1 MRIEELPTVQS
12 ILSRIREIENLP
24 SQFVKEAPVSN
35 RSQTQADFD
44 SILKSAQN
52 KIDLNSSLPSSEPS
66 DVSGL
71 SGISNEPWRRDSRG
85 DLKGVEPTLAE
96 IIRKESEKNHV
107 DPSLVQS
114 VIKAESGFKAN
125 AVSPKGAIG
134 LMQLMPSTA
143 NLLGVDDPSDPA
155 ENVAGGT
162 KFLSDL
168 LSKYKNLDHAL
179 AAYNAGPGAVDRYG
193 GVPPYK
199 ETQKYV
205 EKVKKYYKNF
215 SE

>member
-1 MRIEELPTVQS
+1 MRIEELQTVKT
-12 ILSRIREIENLP
+12 ILNRIREIESLP
-24 SQFVKEAPVSN
+24 NQFIRETTPPTSKSPEL
-35 RSQTQADFD
+35 DFK
-44 SILKSAQN
+44 SILQTKQ
-52 KIDLNSSLPSSEPS
+52 DE
-66 DVSGL
+66 
-71 SGISNEPWRRDSRG
+71 ISKTNRPQDWVRNSRG
-85 DLKGVEPTLAE
+85 ELKGVEPNLAE
-96 IIRKESEKNHV
+96 IIRKESEKNHL

-168 LSKYKNLDHAL
+168 MNKYKNLDHAL

-193 GVPPYK
+193 GIPPYK

-205 EKVKKYYKNF
+205 EKVKKFYKEF
-215 SE
+215 Q

>member
-1 MRIEELPTVQS
+1 MRIEELQTVKT
-12 ILSRIREIENLP
+12 ILSRIRDIESLP
-24 SQFVKEAPVSN
+24 SRFVKETPIQDKPT
-35 RSQTQADFD
+35 QTFD
-44 SILKSAQN
+44 SILKSERE
-52 KIDLNSSLPSSEPS
+52 NSVLDS
-66 DVSGL
+66 
-71 SGISNEPWRRDSRG
+71 EPWRRDSRG
-85 DLKGVEPTLAE
+85 DRNGSLTE
-96 IIRKESEKNHV
+96 IIRKESEKNHL
-107 DPSLVQS
+107 DPALVQS
-114 VIKAESGFKAN
+114 VIKAESGFKAD

-168 LSKYKNLDHAL
+168 LHKYKNLDHAL

-193 GVPPYK
+193 GIPPYK

-205 EKVKKYYKNF
+205 EKVKKFYKDF

>member
-1 MRIEELPTVQS
+1 MRIEELPTVQT
-12 ILSRIREIENLP
+12 ILNRIREIESLP
-24 SQFVKEAPVSN
+24 NQFVRETPTPERVSA
-35 RSQTQADFD
+35 SQQDFD
-44 SILKSAQN
+44 SILKAAQE
-52 KIDLNSSLPSSEPS
+52 KTAEPN
-66 DVSGL
+66 L
-71 SGISNEPWRRDSRG
+71 QTEPGRRDSRG
-85 DLKGVEPTLAE
+85 DLKGIEPTLAE
-96 IIRKESEKNHV
+96 IIRKESEKNHL

-179 AAYNAGPGAVDRYG
+179 AAYNAGPGAVDKYG
-193 GVPPYK
+193 GIPPYK

-205 EKVKKYYKNF
+205 EKVKRYYKDF

>member
-12 ILSRIREIENLP
+12 ILNRIREIENLP
-24 SQFVKEAPVSN
+24 SQFVREAPAPI
-35 RSQTQADFD
+35 QKTQIEDFN
-44 SILKSAQN
+44 SILQSAQEKTN
-52 KIDLNSSLPSSEPS
+52 PVSES
-66 DVSGL
+66 ESIRNV
-71 SGISNEPWRRDSRG
+71 RG
-85 DLKGVEPTLAE
+85 ELKGVEPTLAE
-96 IIRKESEKNHV
+96 IIRKESEKNHL
-107 DPSLVQS
+107 DPALVQS
-114 VIKAESGFKAN
+114 VIKAESGFKTN

-168 LSKYKNLDHAL
+168 LNKYKNLDHAL

-193 GVPPYK
+193 GIPPYK

-205 EKVKKYYKNF
+205 AKVKKFY
-215 SE
+215 EEAQ

>member
-12 ILSRIREIENLP
+12 ILNRIREIENLP
-24 SQFVKEAPVSN
+24 SQFVREAPAPI
-35 RSQTQADFD
+35 QKTQISDFN
-44 SILKSAQN
+44 SILQDAQE
-52 KIDLNSSLPSSEPS
+52 KTDP
-66 DVSGL
+66 VSGTE
-71 SGISNEPWRRDSRG
+71 SFRNVRG
-85 DLKGVEPTLAE
+85 ELKGVEPTLAE
-96 IIRKESEKNHV
+96 IIRKESEKNHL
-107 DPSLVQS
+107 DPALVQS
-114 VIKAESGFKAN
+114 VIKAESGFKSN

-168 LSKYKNLDHAL
+168 LNKYKNLDHAL

-193 GVPPYK
+193 GIPPYK

-205 EKVKKYYKNF
+205 AKVKKFY
-215 SE
+215 EEAQ

>member
-12 ILSRIREIENLP
+12 ILNRIREIESLP
-24 SQFVKEAPVSN
+24 NQFVRETPVPN
-35 RSQTQADFD
+35 QKTPTVDFD
-44 SILKSAQN
+44 SILQAAQAKTN
-52 KIDLNSSLPSSEPS
+52 PVSETEIGRN
-66 DVSGL
+66 V
-71 SGISNEPWRRDSRG
+71 RG
-85 DLKGVEPTLAE
+85 ELKGVEPTLAE
-96 IIRKESEKNHV
+96 IIRKESEKNHL
-107 DPSLVQS
+107 DPTLVQS
-114 VIKAESGFKAN
+114 VIKAESGFKTN
-125 AVSPKGAIG
+125 AVSPKGAVG

-143 NLLGVDDPSDPA
+143 SLLGVDDPSDPA

-168 LSKYKNLDHAL
+168 LNKYKNLDHAL

-205 EKVKKYYKNF
+205 AKVKKFY
-215 SE
+215 EEAQ

>member
-1 MRIEELPTVQS
+1 MRIEALPTVQT
-12 ILSRIREIENLP
+12 ILNRIREIESLP

-35 RSQTQADFD
+35 RSQNPTDFEG
-44 SILKSAQN
+44 ILKSAQN
-52 KIDLNSSLPSSEPS
+52 KTDLNDASSISE
-66 DVSGL
+66 L
-71 SGISNEPWRRDSRG
+71 SGARRISDEPWRRDSRG

-96 IIRKESEKNHV
+96 IIRKESEKNNL

-125 AVSPKGAIG
+125 AVSPKGAVG

-193 GVPPYK
+193 GIPPYK

>member
-1 MRIEELPTVQS
+1 MRIEELQTVQT
-12 ILSRIREIENLP
+12 ILSRIRDIESLP
-24 SQFVKEAPVSN
+24 SRFVKEAPIQVKSPP
-35 RSQTQADFD
+35 SFD
-44 SILKSAQN
+44 SILKSERET
-52 KIDLNSSLPSSEPS
+52 S
-66 DVSGL
+66 VSNLEGKDHH
-71 SGISNEPWRRDSRG
+71 GNRKD
-85 DLKGVEPTLAE
+85 TLTE
-96 IIRKESEKNHV
+96 IIRKESEKNHL

-114 VIKAESGFKAN
+114 VIKAESGFKAD

-168 LSKYKNLDHAL
+168 LNKYKNLDHAL

-193 GVPPYK
+193 GIPPYK

-205 EKVKKYYKNF
+205 AKVKKFYKDF
-215 SE
+215 SD